1 MNVQKRVPF
10 VSLSIVVPVYRSA
23 DVLPELVRQ
32 VRDVLAG
39 TKYDGEYE
47 LVLVNDS
54 SPDASWSVI
63 EDCAK
68 ECHWVRGLS
77 LRKNFGQ
84 HNATMAGLRYSRGRI
99 VIVMDDDLQHPPSA
113 ILALAEK
120 IEAGYDVCY
129 THYKERKHAA
139 WKKWGSRLNDIVAA
153 WVLKKPR
160 DLYLSSFKAMSRG
173 VVDAILAYD
182 GPYAYVDGLIL
193 GATNSI
199 AAIDI
204 THQERFTG
212 RGNYNLRRSVGL
224 WLKMATGSSV
234 YPLRI
239 ATVTGF
245 CMAALSLIFLMLIV
259 VQRLTHPEMQPGW
272 ASIIATIL
280 LIGGLQMVFLGILG
294 EYIGRIYIRLN
305 NSPQYVVRETTF
317 SPPTETAV

>member
-1 MNVQKRVPF
+1 MNVQKSAPLI
-10 VSLSIVVPVYRSA
+10 SLSIVVPVYRSA

-68 ECHWVRGLS
+68 EFHWVRGLS

-113 ILALAEK
+113 LLALAER
-120 IEAGYDVCY
+120 IEQGYDVCY
-129 THYKERKHAA
+129 TNYKERKHAA
-139 WKKWGSRLNDIVAA
+139 WKKWGSRFNDVVAA

-160 DLYLSSFKAMSRG
+160 DLYLSSFKAMGRG

-182 GPYAYVDGLIL
+182 GPYSYVDGLIL

-199 AAIDI
+199 TTVDI
-204 THQERFTG
+204 AHRDRFAG
-212 RGNYNLRRSVGL
+212 NGNYNLRRSVGL

-245 CMAALSLIFLMLIV
+245 CIATLSMIFLVVIV

-280 LIGGLQMVFLGILG
+280 LIGGLQMVFLGIIG

-317 SPPTETAV
+317 